1 MVNVKLRTEFNLQI
15 YTKIHII
22 HQTRPFWLLISE
34 LEITVP
40 NAMTKAITPTRDQ
53 RTTKAE
59 STVNPKGGSITMPM
73 ETSPEVFAQHV
84 IKVFIT
90 ALRDTDLG
98 GQTRAIWKSWIRIS
112 GRIWIADI

>member
-53 RTTKAE
+53 RTIKAE
-59 STVNPKGGSITMPM
+59 STVNPKGGSITKPR

-84 IKVFIT
+84 IQVVVT
-90 ALRDTDLG
+90 ALRDTDFG
-98 GQTRAIWKSWIRIS
+98 DRHGQS
-112 GRIWIADI
+112 GYGKAGSAYLVEF